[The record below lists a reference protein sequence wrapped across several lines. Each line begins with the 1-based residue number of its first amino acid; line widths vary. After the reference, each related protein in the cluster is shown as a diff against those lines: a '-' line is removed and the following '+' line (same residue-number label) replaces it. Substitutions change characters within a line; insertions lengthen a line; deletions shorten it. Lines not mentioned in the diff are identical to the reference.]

1 MKDMH
6 FRWRENP
13 TVIAQ
18 YMLAKEVPIQS
29 EVTLKPNEICVVLE
43 NGKVVGSVSQQ
54 HMEVNPQVGMIGRL
68 FGKQNP
74 QRSFMFCFTGPHQIM
89 VQVKGQSNQGDEINC
104 LVSMKV
110 EITRESAPRLLTFPA
125 KGVLSVHASDIAK
138 ELTSIV
144 QSKTMSFLK
153 EMNSEGMRTLEV
165 DEDLCFHLKS
175 ELRSS
180 FDEYGLLHRGIHV
193 IWSTTVAEQKL
204 QNEKD
209 IERIAL
215 SKEADSDRQELELNH
230 LIQTEQRKH
239 EINARLSLVGVQA
252 QHKAELEH
260 ELLKLE
266 NQGDLTFA
274 QWAQKNKLLQAQNQ
288 VEREERLKDAQLDLE
303 MSKLNADKQRL
314 EQSADLEAK
323 EEKTRRAM
331 EMFEQ
336 VQAKKQERMKLNAEQ
351 EKERLNQHAKASE
364 NTIAVLEKIAST
376 ATDPLVQMEALKQL
390 AELRKADVG
399 GQRDAYKD

>member
-1 MKDMH
+1 MH

-18 YMLAKEVPIQS
+18 YMLASKVPIQA

-54 HMEVNPQVGMIGRL
+54 HMEVNPQVGMIGKL

-89 VQVKGQSNQGDEINC
+89 VQVRGHSNQGDEINC

-125 KGVLSVHASDIAK
+125 KGVVSVHASDIAK

-144 QSKTMSFLK
+144 QSKTISFLK
-153 EMNSEGMRTLEV
+153 EMNSEGMRTIEV
-165 DEDLCFHLKS
+165 NEDLCFHLKS

-180 FDEYGLLHRGIHV
+180 FDEYGLQHRGIHV

-209 IERIAL
+209 LERIAL

-239 EINARLSLVGVQA
+239 EINARLALVGVQA

-260 ELLKLE
+260 ELLKIE
-266 NQGDLTFA
+266 NEGNLTFA
-274 QWAQKNKLLQAQNQ
+274 QWVQNNKLAQAQNDANRG
-288 VEREERLKDAQLDLE
+288 EKLKDAQLDLE
-303 MSKLNADKQRL
+303 VSKLNSDKQRF
-314 EQSADLEAK
+314 EQTANLEAK
-323 EEKTRRAM
+323 EHKKRRAM

-336 VQAKKQERMKLNAEQ
+336 VQAKKQERMKIDAEQ
-351 EKERLNQHAKASE
+351 ERERLDQHAKASE
-364 NTIAVLEKIAST
+364 NTISVLEKIAST
-376 ATDPLVQMEALKQL
+376 ATDPMVQMEALKQL
-390 AELRKADVG
+390 AELRKADVT
-399 GQRDAYKD
+399 GQKDAYKD

>member
-1 MKDMH
+1 MH

-18 YMLAKEVPIQS
+18 YMLASKVPLQA

-54 HMEVNPQVGMIGRL
+54 HMEVNPQVGMIGKL

-125 KGVLSVHASDIAK
+125 KGVVSVHASDIAK
-138 ELTSIV
+138 ELTSVV
-144 QSKTMSFLK
+144 QSKTIAFLK
-153 EMNSEGMRTLEV
+153 EMNSEGMRTIEV
-165 DEDLCFHLKS
+165 NEDLCFHLKS

-209 IERIAL
+209 LERITL
-215 SKEADSDRQELELNH
+215 SKEADSDKQELELNH
-230 LIQTEQRKH
+230 LIKTEQRKH

-252 QHKAELEH
+252 QHKAEMEN
-260 ELLKLE
+260 ELLQLE
-266 NQGDLTFA
+266 NEGNLTFA
-274 QWAQKNKLLQAQNQ
+274 QWAQNNKLLQAKNDAG
-288 VEREERLKDAQLDLE
+288 REEKLKDAQLDLE
-303 MSKLNADKQRL
+303 VGRLNADRQKL
-314 EQSADLEAK
+314 EQAAGLEVK
-323 EEKTRRAM
+323 EDKKRRAM

-336 VQAKKQERMKLNAEQ
+336 VQAKKQERMKLDAEQ

-364 NTIAVLEKIAST
+364 STISVLEKIAST

-390 AELRKADVG
+390 AELRKADVS

>member
-1 MKDMH
+1 MH

-18 YMLAKEVPIQS
+18 YMLASKVPLQA

-54 HMEVNPQVGMIGRL
+54 HMEVNPQVGMIGKL

-125 KGVLSVHASDIAK
+125 KGVVSVHASDIAK
-138 ELTSIV
+138 ELTSVV
-144 QSKTMSFLK
+144 QSKTIAFLK
-153 EMNSEGMRTLEV
+153 EMNSEGMRTIEAN
-165 DEDLCFHLKS
+165 EDLCFHLKS

-209 IERIAL
+209 LERITL
-215 SKEADSDRQELELNH
+215 SKEADSDKQELELNH
-230 LIQTEQRKH
+230 LIKTEQRKH

-252 QHKAELEH
+252 QHKAEMEN

-266 NQGDLTFA
+266 NEGNLTFA
-274 QWAQKNKLLQAQNQ
+274 QWAQNNKLLQAKNDAG
-288 VEREERLKDAQLDLE
+288 REEKLKDAQLDLE
-303 MSKLNADKQRL
+303 LGRLNADKQKL
-314 EQSADLEAK
+314 EQAVGLELK
-323 EEKTRRAM
+323 EDKKRRAM

-336 VQAKKQERMKLNAEQ
+336 VQAKKQERMKLDAEQ

-364 NTIAVLEKIAST
+364 STISVLEKIAST

-390 AELRKADVG
+390 AELRKADVS

>member
-1 MKDMH
+1 MH

-18 YMLAKEVPIQS
+18 YMLASEVPIQS

-125 KGVLSVHASDIAK
+125 KGVVSVHASDIAK

-144 QSKTMSFLK
+144 QSKTISFLK
-153 EMNSEGMRTLEV
+153 KMNSEVMRTIEV

-180 FDEYGLLHRGIHV
+180 FDEYGLQHRGIHV

-209 IERIAL
+209 LERIAL

-274 QWAQKNKLLQAQNQ
+274 QWAQNNKLLQAKNEAGR
-288 VEREERLKDAQLDLE
+288 VERLKDAQLDLE
-303 MSKLNADKQRL
+303 VSKLNADKQRL
-314 EQSADLEAK
+314 EQAADLDAK
-323 EEKTRRAM
+323 EDKTRRAM

-336 VQAKKQERMKLNAEQ
+336 VQAKKQERMKLDAEQ
-351 EKERLNQHAKASE
+351 EKERLNQHTKASE
-364 NTIAVLEKIAST
+364 NTIAVLERIAST

-390 AELRKADVG
+390 AELRKADVS

>member
-1 MKDMH
+1 MH

-18 YMLAKEVPIQS
+18 YMLASKVPIQA

-54 HMEVNPQVGMIGRL
+54 HMEVNPQVGMIGKL

-89 VQVKGQSNQGDEINC
+89 VQVRGHSNQGDEINC

-125 KGVLSVHASDIAK
+125 KGVVSVHASDIAK

-144 QSKTMSFLK
+144 QSKTISFLK
-153 EMNSEGMRTLEV
+153 EMNSEGMRTIEV
-165 DEDLCFHLKS
+165 NEDLCFHLKS

-180 FDEYGLLHRGIHV
+180 FDEYGLQHRGIHV
-193 IWSTTVAEQKL
+193 IWSTTVAEQRL

-209 IERIAL
+209 LERIAL

-239 EINARLSLVGVQA
+239 EINARLALVGVQA

-260 ELLKLE
+260 ELLKIE
-266 NQGDLTFA
+266 NEGNLTFA
-274 QWAQKNKLLQAQNQ
+274 QWVQNNKLTQAQNDAS
-288 VEREERLKDAQLDLE
+288 REEKLKDAQLDLE
-303 MSKLNADKQRL
+303 VSKLNSDKQRF
-314 EQSADLEAK
+314 EQTAHLEAK
-323 EEKTRRAM
+323 EHKKRRAM

-336 VQAKKQERMKLNAEQ
+336 VQAKKQERMKIDAEQ
-351 EKERLNQHAKASE
+351 ERERLDQHAKASE

-376 ATDPLVQMEALKQL
+376 ATDPMVQMEALKQL
-390 AELRKADVG
+390 AELRKADVS
-399 GQRDAYKD
+399 GQKDAYKD

>member
-1 MKDMH
+1 MH

-18 YMLAKEVPIQS
+18 YMLANKVPLQA

-54 HMEVNPQVGMIGRL
+54 HMEVNPQIGMIGKL

-125 KGVLSVHASDIAK
+125 KGVVSVHASDIAK

-144 QSKTMSFLK
+144 QSKTISFLK
-153 EMNSEGMRTLEV
+153 EMNSGGMRTIEV
-165 DEDLCFHLKS
+165 NEDLCFHLKS

-209 IERIAL
+209 LERITL
-215 SKEADSDRQELELNH
+215 SKEADSDKQELELNH
-230 LIQTEQRKH
+230 LIKTEQRKH
-239 EINARLSLVGVQA
+239 EINARLSLVGIQA
-252 QHKAELEH
+252 QHKAEMEH
-260 ELLKLE
+260 ELLMLE
-266 NQGDLTFA
+266 NEGSLTFA
-274 QWAQKNKLLQAQNQ
+274 QWAQNNKLLQAKN
-288 VEREERLKDAQLDLE
+288 EAGREEKLKDAQLDLE
-303 MSKLNADKQRL
+303 VSKLNADMQKL
-314 EQSADLEAK
+314 EQSAHLEVK
-323 EEKTRRAM
+323 EDKKRRAM

-336 VQAKKQERMKLNAEQ
+336 VQAKKQERMKLDAAQ
-351 EKERLNQHAKASE
+351 EKERLSQHAKASE
-364 NTIAVLEKIAST
+364 STISVLEKIAST

-390 AELRKADVG
+390 AELRKADVS

>member
-1 MKDMH
+1 MH

-18 YMLAKEVPIQS
+18 YMLASKVPLQA

-54 HMEVNPQVGMIGRL
+54 HMEVNPQVGMIGKL

-125 KGVLSVHASDIAK
+125 KGVVSVHASDIAK
-138 ELTSIV
+138 ELTSVV
-144 QSKTMSFLK
+144 QSKTIAFLK
-153 EMNSEGMRTLEV
+153 EMNSEGMRTIEV
-165 DEDLCFHLKS
+165 NEDLCFHLKS

-209 IERIAL
+209 LERITL
-215 SKEADSDRQELELNH
+215 SKEADSDKQELELNH
-230 LIQTEQRKH
+230 LIKTEQRKH

-252 QHKAELEH
+252 QHKAEMEN
-260 ELLKLE
+260 ELLQLE
-266 NQGDLTFA
+266 NEGNLTFA
-274 QWAQKNKLLQAQNQ
+274 QWAQNNKLLQAKNDAG
-288 VEREERLKDAQLDLE
+288 REEKLKDAQLDLE
-303 MSKLNADKQRL
+303 VGRLNADMQKL
-314 EQSADLEAK
+314 EQAAGLEVK
-323 EEKTRRAM
+323 EDKKRRAM
-331 EMFEQ
+331 EMF
-336 VQAKKQERMKLNAEQ
+336 
-351 EKERLNQHAKASE
+351 
-364 NTIAVLEKIAST
+364 
-376 ATDPLVQMEALKQL
+376 
-390 AELRKADVG
+390 
-399 GQRDAYKD
+399 

>member
-1 MKDMH
+1 MH

-18 YMLAKEVPIQS
+18 YMLASKVPLQA

-54 HMEVNPQVGMIGRL
+54 HMEVNPQVGMIGKL

-125 KGVLSVHASDIAK
+125 KGVVSVHASDIAK
-138 ELTSIV
+138 ELTSVV
-144 QSKTMSFLK
+144 QSKTIAFLK
-153 EMNSEGMRTLEV
+153 EMNSEGMRTIEAN
-165 DEDLCFHLKS
+165 EDLCFHLKS

-209 IERIAL
+209 LERITL
-215 SKEADSDRQELELNH
+215 SKEADSDKQELELNH
-230 LIQTEQRKH
+230 LIKTEQRKH

-252 QHKAELEH
+252 QHKAEMEN

-266 NQGDLTFA
+266 NEGNLTFA
-274 QWAQKNKLLQAQNQ
+274 QWAQNNKLLQAKNDAG
-288 VEREERLKDAQLDLE
+288 REEKLKDAQLDLE
-303 MSKLNADKQRL
+303 VGRLNADRQKL
-314 EQSADLEAK
+314 EQAAGLEVK
-323 EEKTRRAM
+323 EDKKRRAM

-336 VQAKKQERMKLNAEQ
+336 VQAKKQERMKLDAEQ

-364 NTIAVLEKIAST
+364 STISVLEKIAST

-390 AELRKADVG
+390 AELRKADVS

>member
-1 MKDMH
+1 MH

-18 YMLAKEVPIQS
+18 YMLANKVPLQA

-54 HMEVNPQVGMIGRL
+54 HMEVNPQVGMIGKL

-125 KGVLSVHASDIAK
+125 KGVVSVHASDIAK

-144 QSKTMSFLK
+144 QSKTISFLK
-153 EMNSEGMRTLEV
+153 EMNSEGMRTIDV
-165 DEDLCFHLKS
+165 NEDLCFHLKS

-193 IWSTTVAEQKL
+193 IWSTTVVEQKL

-209 IERIAL
+209 LERIKL
-215 SKEADSDRQELELNH
+215 SKESDSDRQELELNH
-230 LIQTEQRKH
+230 LIKTEQRKH

-252 QHKAELEH
+252 QHKAEMEN

-266 NQGDLTFA
+266 NEGNLTFT
-274 QWAQKNKLLQAQNQ
+274 QWAQNNKLLQAKNDAGRD
-288 VEREERLKDAQLDLE
+288 EKLKDAQLDLE
-303 MSKLNADKQRL
+303 VSKINADKQKL
-314 EQSADLEAK
+314 EQAADLEAK
-323 EEKTRRAM
+323 EDKKRRAM

-336 VQAKKQERMKLNAEQ
+336 VQAKKQERMKLDAAQ

-364 NTIAVLEKIAST
+364 STISVLEKIAST

>member
-1 MKDMH
+1 MICI

-18 YMLAKEVPIQS
+18 YMLASKVPIQA

-54 HMEVNPQVGMIGRL
+54 HMEVNPQVGMIGKL

-89 VQVKGQSNQGDEINC
+89 VQVRGHSNQGDEINC

-125 KGVLSVHASDIAK
+125 KGVVSVHASDIAK

-144 QSKTMSFLK
+144 QSKTISFLK
-153 EMNSEGMRTLEV
+153 EMNSEGMRTIEV
-165 DEDLCFHLKS
+165 NEDLCFHLKS

-180 FDEYGLLHRGIHV
+180 FDEYGLQHRGIHV
-193 IWSTTVAEQKL
+193 IWSTTVAEQRL

-209 IERIAL
+209 LERIAL

-239 EINARLSLVGVQA
+239 EINARLALVGVQA

-260 ELLKLE
+260 ELLKIE
-266 NQGDLTFA
+266 NEGNLTFA
-274 QWAQKNKLLQAQNQ
+274 QWVQNNKLTQAQNDAS
-288 VEREERLKDAQLDLE
+288 REEKLKDAQLDLE
-303 MSKLNADKQRL
+303 VSKLNSDKQRF
-314 EQSADLEAK
+314 EQTANLEAK
-323 EEKTRRAM
+323 EHKKRRAM

-336 VQAKKQERMKLNAEQ
+336 VQAKKQERMKIDAEQ
-351 EKERLNQHAKASE
+351 ERERLDQHAKASE

-376 ATDPLVQMEALKQL
+376 ATDPMVQMEALKQL
-390 AELRKADVG
+390 AELRKADVS
-399 GQRDAYKD
+399 GQKDAYKD

>member
-1 MKDMH
+1 MH

-18 YMLAKEVPIQS
+18 YMLAREVPIQS

-204 QNEKD
+204 QNE
-209 IERIAL
+209 ISI
-215 SKEADSDRQELELNH
+215 STSSVLN
-230 LIQTEQRKH
+230 R
-239 EINARLSLVGVQA
+239 NS
-252 QHKAELEH
+252 
-260 ELLKLE
+260 
-266 NQGDLTFA
+266 
-274 QWAQKNKLLQAQNQ
+274 
-288 VEREERLKDAQLDLE
+288 
-303 MSKLNADKQRL
+303 
-314 EQSADLEAK
+314 
-323 EEKTRRAM
+323 RA
-331 EMFEQ
+331 
-336 VQAKKQERMKLNAEQ
+336 
-351 EKERLNQHAKASE
+351 S
-364 NTIAVLEKIAST
+364 
-376 ATDPLVQMEALKQL
+376 
-390 AELRKADVG
+390 
-399 GQRDAYKD
+399 

>member
-1 MKDMH
+1 MH

-13 TVIAQ
+13 TVIAR
-18 YMLAKEVPIQS
+18 YMLASKVPIQA

-43 NGKVVGSVSQQ
+43 NGKGVGSVSQQ
-54 HMEVNPQVGMIGRL
+54 HMEVNPQGGMIGKL

-89 VQVKGQSNQGDEINC
+89 VQVRGHSNQGDEINC

-125 KGVLSVHASDIAK
+125 KGVVSVHASDIAK

-144 QSKTMSFLK
+144 QSKTISFLK
-153 EMNSEGMRTLEV
+153 EMNSEGMRTVEV

-180 FDEYGLLHRGIHV
+180 FDEYGLQHRGMHV
-193 IWSTTVAEQKL
+193 IWSTTVAEEKL
-204 QNEKD
+204 QNEKEL
-209 IERIAL
+209 ERLAL

-239 EINARLSLVGVQA
+239 EINARLALVGVQA

-260 ELLKLE
+260 ELIKLE
-266 NQGDLTFA
+266 NEGNLTFA
-274 QWAQKNKLLQAQNQ
+274 QWVQNNKLAQAQNDAN
-288 VEREERLKDAQLDLE
+288 REEKLKDAQLDLE
-303 MSKLNADKQRL
+303 VSKLNSDKQRF
-314 EQSADLEAK
+314 EQAANLEAK
-323 EEKTRRAM
+323 EHKKRRAM

-336 VQAKKQERMKLNAEQ
+336 VQAKKQERMKIDAEQ
-351 EKERLNQHAKASE
+351 ERERLDQHAKASE
-364 NTIAVLEKIAST
+364 NTISVLEKIAST
-376 ATDPLVQMEALKQL
+376 ATDPMVQMEALKQL
-390 AELRKADVG
+390 AELRKADVS
-399 GQRDAYKD
+399 GQKDAYKD

>member
-18 YMLAKEVPIQS
+18 YMLAREVPIQS

-125 KGVLSVHASDIAK
+125 KGIVSVHASDIAK

-144 QSKTMSFLK
+144 QSKTISFLK

>member
-1 MKDMH
+1 MH

>member
-1 MKDMH
+1 MH

-18 YMLAKEVPIQS
+18 YMLASEVPIQS

-125 KGVLSVHASDIAK
+125 KGVVSVHASDIAK

-144 QSKTMSFLK
+144 QSKTISFLK
-153 EMNSEGMRTLEV
+153 KMDSEVMRTIEV

-180 FDEYGLLHRGIHV
+180 FDEYGLQHRGIHV

-209 IERIAL
+209 LERIAL

-274 QWAQKNKLLQAQNQ
+274 QWAQNNKLLQAKNEAGR
-288 VEREERLKDAQLDLE
+288 VERLKDAQLDLE
-303 MSKLNADKQRL
+303 VSKLNADKQRL
-314 EQSADLEAK
+314 EQAADLDAK
-323 EEKTRRAM
+323 EDKTRRAM

-336 VQAKKQERMKLNAEQ
+336 VQAKKQERMKLDAEQ
-351 EKERLNQHAKASE
+351 EKERLNQHTKASE
-364 NTIAVLEKIAST
+364 NTIAVLERIAST

-390 AELRKADVG
+390 AELRKADVS

>member
-1 MKDMH
+1 
-6 FRWRENP
+6 
-13 TVIAQ
+13 
-18 YMLAKEVPIQS
+18 MLASKVPLQA

-54 HMEVNPQVGMIGRL
+54 HMEVNPQVGMIGKL

-89 VQVKGQSNQGDEINC
+89 MQVKGQSNQGDEINC

-125 KGVLSVHASDIAK
+125 KGVVSVHASDIAK
-138 ELTSIV
+138 ELTSVV
-144 QSKTMSFLK
+144 QSKTIAFLK
-153 EMNSEGMRTLEV
+153 EMNSGGMRTIEV
-165 DEDLCFHLKS
+165 NEDLCFHLKS

-209 IERIAL
+209 LERITL
-215 SKEADSDRQELELNH
+215 SKEADSDKQELELNH
-230 LIQTEQRKH
+230 LIKTEQRKH

-252 QHKAELEH
+252 QHKAEMEN
-260 ELLKLE
+260 ELLQLE
-266 NQGDLTFA
+266 NEGNLTFA
-274 QWAQKNKLLQAQNQ
+274 QWAQNNKLLQAKNDAG
-288 VEREERLKDAQLDLE
+288 REEKLKDAQLDLE
-303 MSKLNADKQRL
+303 VGRLNADRQKL
-314 EQSADLEAK
+314 EQAAGLEVK
-323 EEKTRRAM
+323 EDKKRRAM

-336 VQAKKQERMKLNAEQ
+336 VQAKKQERMKLDAEQ

-364 NTIAVLEKIAST
+364 STISVLEKIAST

-390 AELRKADVG
+390 AELRKADVS

>member
-1 MKDMH
+1 
-6 FRWRENP
+6 
-13 TVIAQ
+13 
-18 YMLAKEVPIQS
+18 MLASKVPLQA

-54 HMEVNPQVGMIGRL
+54 HMEVNPQVGMIGKL

-125 KGVLSVHASDIAK
+125 KGVVSVHASDIAK
-138 ELTSIV
+138 ELTSVV
-144 QSKTMSFLK
+144 QSKTIAFLK
-153 EMNSEGMRTLEV
+153 EMNSGGMRTIEV
-165 DEDLCFHLKS
+165 NEDLCFHLKS

-209 IERIAL
+209 LERITL
-215 SKEADSDRQELELNH
+215 SKEADSDKQELELNH
-230 LIQTEQRKH
+230 LIKTEQRKH

-252 QHKAELEH
+252 QHKAEMEN
-260 ELLKLE
+260 ELLQLE
-266 NQGDLTFA
+266 NEGNLTFA
-274 QWAQKNKLLQAQNQ
+274 QWAQNNKLLQAKNDAG
-288 VEREERLKDAQLDLE
+288 REEKLKDAQLDLE
-303 MSKLNADKQRL
+303 VGRLNADRQKL
-314 EQSADLEAK
+314 EQAAGLEVK
-323 EEKTRRAM
+323 EDKKRRAM

-336 VQAKKQERMKLNAEQ
+336 VQAKKQERMKLDAEQ

-364 NTIAVLEKIAST
+364 STISVLEKIAST

-390 AELRKADVG
+390 AELRKADVS